1 MDLCLTKL
9 EQVLPNYDDGEDRKI
24 GEQVRI
30 YWDSEEINYELNINK
45 LTKNI
50 VEIFKKFAEK
60 ITHACHPFQIE
71 PSAQPKNLK

>member
-30 YWDSEEINYELNINK
+30 YWNSEEINYELNINK

-50 VEIFKKFAEK
+50 VEIFKK
-60 ITHACHPFQIE
+60 
-71 PSAQPKNLK
+71 